1 MKLQD
6 TVDWMLSDDYR
17 DRFRAE
23 YWQLRIRADKMK
35 VILNRHRRNELNFE
49 PNCPYNLLEYQL
61 SVMDDLLGILE
72 RRAEIEGINLNIN
85 RR

>member
-6 TVDWMLSDDYR
+6 TVDLMLSDDYR

-35 VILNRHRRNELNFE
+35 VILNRHRRNELNLE
-49 PNCPYNLLEYQL
+49 SNCPYTLLEYQL
-61 SVMDDLLGILE
+61 SVMEDLIGILE